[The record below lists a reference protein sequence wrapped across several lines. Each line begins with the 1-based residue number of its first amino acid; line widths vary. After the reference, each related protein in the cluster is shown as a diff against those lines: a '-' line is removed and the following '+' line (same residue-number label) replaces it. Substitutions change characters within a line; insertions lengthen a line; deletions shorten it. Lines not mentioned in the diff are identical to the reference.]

1 MDQYNVTGMTCAAC
15 SARVEKAVSSVA
27 GVEHCA
33 VNLLTH
39 SMEVEGTA
47 VPETVIAAVKQA
59 GYGAALKGAEP
70 SKNEAEKDEAKPLLI
85 RFISSAVF
93 LALLMYLSMGSSMW
107 GWPLPSFLATNPLA
121 QALLQLLLT
130 TAVLVINQHFFI
142 NGFMA
147 LWHRSPNM
155 NTLVAV
161 GSAAAFLYSTSVVFK
176 MTVEVGHGLHDLY
189 FESAAMILTLITLGK
204 FLEER
209 SKGKTTDAL
218 RGLMTLKP
226 EVATL
231 LIDGQEVT
239 VAVDEVQV
247 GDVFILR
254 SGERIPVDGVVLEGR
269 CTVDESALTGES
281 IPVDKEVGATLSSGT
296 VCMTGYVRCRAER
309 VGEDTT
315 LSQIIRMVND
325 ASASKAP
332 IAKTADRVAGIFV
345 PTVLVIALVTA
356 VVWLA
361 CGKPFGFALAR
372 AISVLVI
379 SCPCAL
385 GLATPVAIMVG
396 NGVGA
401 KNGIL
406 FKTATALEIA
416 GKVQTVVLDKTGT
429 VTAGKPTVTAVLPQS
444 GVSAEELLT
453 VAYALEYK
461 SEHPLARAIVQ
472 KAEEQGISRL
482 DIQDFSVVPGRGVS
496 GVLEGKSAL
505 GGNRRFLEES
515 GIAVTLPETAKGQT
529 PLYFTRDGAYIGTVA
544 VADPILPDSRDA
556 VASLKK
562 MGLEVVLLTGDRRET
577 AEEIAR
583 QAGIDSV
590 RAEVLPD
597 GKEQTVRELQQN
609 GLVMMVG
616 DGINDAPALK
626 AADVG
631 AAIGAGADIAMDAAD
646 VVLINS
652 RLSDVVTAI
661 RLSRKTLKNIRENL
675 FWAFFYNTLGIPLA
689 AGVFIPLFGWELN
702 PMFGA
707 AAMSLSS
714 VCVVSNALRLNRF
727 RAKHQKEEVKTM
739 EKVIGIEGMM
749 CPHCEAHVKTALMAI
764 DGVTEVVASHEQK
777 KAVITLTHD
786 VADEVLKAAIREQGY
801 TVIES

>member
-1 MDQYNVTGMTCAAC
+1 MDQYKVTGMTCAAC
-15 SARVEKAVSSVA
+15 SARVEKSVSAVA
-27 GVEHCA
+27 GVDRCA

-47 VPETVIAAVKQA
+47 KPETVIAAVKQA
-59 GYGAALKGAEP
+59 GYGASLKGETVKEVETDG
-70 SKNEAEKDEAKPLLI
+70 SKPLLV
-85 RFISSAVF
+85 RFLTSVLF
-93 LALLMYLSMGSSMW
+93 LVVLMYLSMGSSMW

-121 QALLQLLLT
+121 QALLQLILT
-130 TAVLVINQHFFI
+130 AIIMVINQHFFTS
-142 NGFMA
+142 GFVA

-155 NTLVAV
+155 NSLVAL
-161 GSAAAFLYSTSVVFK
+161 GSAAAFLYSTAVLFS
-176 MTVEVGHGLHDLY
+176 MTANVGHGLHDLY

-231 LIDGQEVT
+231 LIDGKET
-239 VAVDEVQV
+239 VVAIDEVKV
-247 GDVFILR
+247 GDTFVLR
-254 SGERIPVDGVVLEGR
+254 SGERIPVDGIVLEGR
-269 CTVDESALTGES
+269 CAVDESALTGES
-281 IPVDKEVGATLSSGT
+281 IPVDKEEGSSLASGT
-296 VCMTGYVRCRAER
+296 VCLTGYVLCRAER

-332 IAKTADRVAGIFV
+332 IAKIADRVAGIFV
-345 PTVLVIALVTA
+345 PTVLVIALITA
-356 VVWLA
+356 TVWLLI
-361 CGKPFGFALAR
+361 GKPFGYALAR

-401 KNGIL
+401 KHGIL
-406 FKTATALEIA
+406 YKTATALEIA

-429 VTAGKPTVTAVLPQS
+429 VTAGKPV
-444 GVSAEELLT
+444 VSAILPVADCSEKELLS

-461 SEHPLARAIVQ
+461 SEHPLARAIVE
-472 KAEEQGISRL
+472 KAEEEQINRL
-482 DIQDFSVVPGRGVS
+482 EIDSFEVVPGRGIS
-496 GVLEGKSAL
+496 GLLEGKSVL
-505 GGNRRFLEES
+505 GGNQAYLES
-515 GIAVTLPETAKGQT
+515 KGIQTTFPETAKGQT
-529 PLYFTRDGAYIGTVA
+529 PLYFAQDGTLIGTIA

-556 VASLKK
+556 VSALKQ
-562 MGLEVVLLTGDRRET
+562 MGLRVVLLTGDRKET

-583 QAGIDSV
+583 QAGIDQV
-590 RAEVLPD
+590 RAGVLPD
-597 GKEQTVRELQQN
+597 GKESAVRELQ
-609 GLVMMVG
+609 GDGWVMMVG

-626 AADVG
+626 TADVG
-631 AAIGAGADIAMDAAD
+631 VAIGAGADIAMDAAD
-646 VVLINS
+646 IVLVNS

-661 RLSRKTLKNIRENL
+661 RLSKKTLKNIRENL
-675 FWAFFYNTLGIPLA
+675 FWAFFYNVIGIPLA
-689 AGVFIPLFGWELN
+689 AGAFGLALN

-714 VCVVSNALRLNRF
+714 ICVVSNALRLNRF
-727 RAKHQKEEVKTM
+727 RIKKKEEVKTM

-749 CPHCEAHVKTALMAI
+749 CPHCEAHVRNALLAI
-764 DGVTEVVASHEQK
+764 DGVTDVVASHQQK
-777 KAVITLTHD
+777 KATITLSHD

-801 TVIES
+801 TVIE